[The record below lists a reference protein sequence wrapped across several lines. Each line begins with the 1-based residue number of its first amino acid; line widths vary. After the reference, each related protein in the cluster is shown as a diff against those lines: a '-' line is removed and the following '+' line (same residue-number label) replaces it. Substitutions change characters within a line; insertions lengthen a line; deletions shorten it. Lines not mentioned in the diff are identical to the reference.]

1 MDGNGLLRELLDQ
14 VFIGSELLDNLLREG
29 RVLSRVFASSLP
41 NRRQVFPVDGVI
53 DVSTEVE
60 LDGLAEGSD
69 PVVVEVGLGLC
80 VGGKVP

>member
-1 MDGNGLLRELLDQ
+1 M
-14 VFIGSELLDNLLREG
+14 
-29 RVLSRVFASSLP
+29 P
-41 NRRQVFPVDGVI
+41 NRRQVFPVDGMI
-53 DVSTEVE
+53 DVSAEVE

>member
-1 MDGNGLLRELLDQ
+1 M
-14 VFIGSELLDNLLREG
+14 
-29 RVLSRVFASSLP
+29 P
-41 NRRQVFPVDGVI
+41 NRRQVLPVDGVV
-53 DVSTEVE
+53 DVPAEVE